1 MKYDF
6 TSLMNRSGHDS
17 IAVDQ
22 IPIPGAEVKEGFSR
36 IPMWVADMNFPSL
49 PTIQEAIH
57 ARVNEPHFG
66 YFNLPDAYFDSIIR
80 WQKERNGVEDLP
92 REAIGYE
99 NGVLGCVASAATAFT
114 SPGESI
120 LLHSPTYIGFTGV
133 LENCGRNIVLSD
145 LVQDE
150 NGVWRMDYADMDRKL
165 KEHNIHFAI
174 FCSPHNPTG
183 RVWEREEIEKAM
195 EIYKANECVV
205 ISDEIWSDLTLPGFK
220 HIPGESILLHSPTYI
235 GFTGVLENCGRNIV
249 LSDLVQDENGVWR
262 MDYADMDRKLKE
274 HNIHFAIFC
283 SPHNPTG
290 RVWEREEIEKAM
302 EIYKANECV
311 VISDEIWSDLTLPGF
326 KHIPTQ
332 SVSKDAR
339 ERTIALYA
347 PSKTFNLAGLVGS
360 YHIIYNRMLRDRV
373 EKASSLSH
381 YNSPN
386 VLSVHALIGAYRPEG
401 YQWVDELRE
410 VLKSNAD
417 YAYNYILEH
426 FKGVKLSKP
435 EGTYMLYL
443 DCEEWCK
450 EHDTDMDTLLKAGV
464 AVGVIWQDGR
474 PFHRPYAIRLN
485 LALPHVLVKEAFD
498 RMDKYVFNA
507 K

>member
-1 MKYDF
+1 
-6 TSLMNRSGHDS
+6 
-17 IAVDQ
+17 
-22 IPIPGAEVKEGFSR
+22 
-36 IPMWVADMNFPSL
+36 MNFPSL

-99 NGVLGCVASAATAFT
+99 NGVLGCVASAAAAFT
-114 SPGESI
+114 S
-120 LLHSPTYIGFTGV
+120 
-133 LENCGRNIVLSD
+133 
-145 LVQDE
+145 
-150 NGVWRMDYADMDRKL
+150 
-165 KEHNIHFAI
+165 
-174 FCSPHNPTG
+174 
-183 RVWEREEIEKAM
+183 
-195 EIYKANECVV
+195 
-205 ISDEIWSDLTLPGFK
+205 
-220 HIPGESILLHSPTYI
+220 PGESILLHSPTYI

-381 YNSPN
+381 YN
-386 VLSVHALIGAYRPEG
+386 
-401 YQWVDELRE
+401 
-410 VLKSNAD
+410 
-417 YAYNYILEH
+417 YILEH